1 MRDAVGEGGVSVGGS
16 KRNGDNNT
24 LGCLTLHGT
33 DYLVYQTFFNI
44 FFFFHL
50 RQQIQQHYSYEHLS
64 VYTKTKV

>member
-44 FFFFHL
+44 FFFSL
-50 RQQIQQHYSYEHLS
+50 KAANPTALQL
-64 VYTKTKV
+64 